1 MILRS
6 DWITIG
12 FCCRI
17 AHGGTGMPAQQKK
30 LEGSP
35 QREEEEGF
43 AFIDNSLTPFEG
55 VLGSAYTGVPG
66 R

>member
-1 MILRS
+1 
-6 DWITIG
+6 
-12 FCCRI
+12 
-17 AHGGTGMPAQQKK
+17 MPAQQKK